1 MNGDLIGVNTDILS
15 GSGTSSGVGFAIP
28 AALARQVVMTALG
41 GGHSVIRPWLGVR
54 GQALT
59 GEMARSLGL
68 ASPQGVVAADIWPG
82 GPAARAGIT
91 SGDVI
96 VQVNGAPVN
105 DPTALNYSVATL
117 APGAQATLLVRRA
130 GGAERT
136 VTVRLEAPPD
146 TPAKDE
152 TPITGANPLNGAV
165 VINLSPAAAEQ
176 LGLDPFAGT
185 GVAVE
190 QVQGGYA
197 ARLVQPGDFIRRV
210 NGQTITNV
218 AQLTQA
224 LSAAQGRWV
233 LVIDRGGQLVQV
245 QIGM

>member
-1 MNGDLIGVNTDILS
+1 
-15 GSGTSSGVGFAIP
+15 
-28 AALARQVVMTALG
+28 
-41 GGHSVIRPWLGVR
+41 
-54 GQALT
+54 
-59 GEMARSLGL
+59 
-68 ASPQGVVAADIWPG
+68 
-82 GPAARAGIT
+82 
-91 SGDVI
+91 
-96 VQVNGAPVN
+96 
-105 DPTALNYSVATL
+105 
-117 APGAQATLLVRRA
+117 
-130 GGAERT
+130 
-136 VTVRLEAPPD
+136 
-146 TPAKDE
+146 
-152 TPITGANPLNGAV
+152 V